1 MTRNTPQA
9 VRTASPAA
17 AEPVRTAGKGVAAIA
32 VSGGVSEAYRG
43 DVIRVTL
50 PWSPCAVP
58 DNAAYRAV
66 AGRVL
71 LSKRGR
77 EAKAATFGRAFE
89 VTRGRLLS
97 GPLALTCI
105 GFPPDARVRD
115 VGNLRKLVTD
125 ALQGAVYGNDAQL
138 IDERWTLGPIDRS
151 APRLEITVGPAAATA
166 RGRV

>member
-1 MTRNTPQA
+1 MTRTAPEA
-9 VRTASPAA
+9 VRTERPATAKAVRASAKGAPA
-17 AEPVRTAGKGVAAIA
+17 VRPSEVAKTAY
-32 VSGGVSEAYRG
+32 SG

-151 APRLEITVGPAAATA
+151 TPRLEITVEPAAATA